1 MPRPKKQAT
10 TATAAA
16 AGVGAPPPPPMG
28 GFTPP
33 PGVGAPPPPPSMPGA
48 PAGFTPPAPPA
59 VPGIPPAPPTL
70 GQLAHAVPG
79 APAPVAPP
87 AAPPAGFPQPSL
99 PAPTPMVPP
108 PTQAPVAATVV
119 DLGPVLAKLDDF
131 ARGLAGLTQ
140 GIDAQVTQSVTKAME
155 PLLSKVKELFDL
167 SQALYNMGLNPGQ
180 QAPAAEE
187 PTQAA
192 PPAQQADAAA
202 GVDKQT
208 AAQVAQSVGHYRGQ
222 GYDAAQ
228 IAQHFAQTYASQ
240 GYPQLTAEVVYA
252 IATQAGMVS
261 ADGKLV

>member
-1 MPRPKKQAT
+1 MPRPKKQAA
-10 TATAAA
+10 TATPA

-48 PAGFTPPAPPA
+48 PAGFAPPAPPA
-59 VPGIPPAPPTL
+59 APGIPPAPPTL

-79 APAPVAPP
+79 APAPAAPP
-87 AAPPAGFPQPSL
+87 AAPPVGFPQPSL

-108 PTQAPVAATVV
+108 APSPVGAPAVV

-131 ARGLAGLTQ
+131 ARGLTGLTQ
-140 GIDAQVTQSVTKAME
+140 GIDASVTQAVTKAME
-155 PLLSKVKELFDL
+155 PLLSKVTELFNL
-167 SQALYNMGLNPGQ
+167 SQALYNMSLNPGQ

-187 PTQAA
+187 PAHAA
-192 PPAQQADAAA
+192 PPSQQADAAA

-252 IATQAGMVS
+252 IAAQAGMVS